1 MPSDFYYRERSVF
14 PGRLQIIA
22 LFGGVALVVA
32 VIAAYCFANAAWY
45 RTPSA
50 TRPPD
55 VSIVVAEGSS
65 FAQVAADLGAND
77 IASPFWIRVY
87 TKLFDDPT
95 VYPGNYVVTPG
106 MSYQAVMAELH
117 GHDADSVR
125 ITIPEGFSLVEM
137 GARINTVLPEISIAE
152 WAAAT
157 SATSTLA
164 RDPFVVSS
172 GKPAGVDLEG
182 YLFPDTYEFLVDA
195 TAEHIAE
202 TMLRTMETRL
212 SEIGAATG
220 DAEGMSMH
228 ELLTLSSI
236 VEKEVRTAETMKNVA
251 DVFLKRLD
259 IGMALQSDATI
270 NYIIDGDDPSP
281 LYSDLEVESPYNTYK
296 HPGLPPGPISAPG
309 LNALNA
315 VLHPAENSYFYFLTT
330 DEGAIYYAETYE
342 EHLRNKARWLK

>member
-1 MPSDFYYRERSVF
+1 MPSDYHYRIRPAF
-14 PGRLQIIA
+14 PGRLQIVA
-22 LFGGVALVVA
+22 LFGGIGLVIVM
-32 VIAAYCFANAAWY
+32 IAAYCFANAAWY
-45 RTPSA
+45 SVPEDTAS
-50 TRPPD
+50 D
-55 VSIVVAEGSS
+55 ISITVDEGSS
-65 FAQVAADLGAND
+65 FARVAADLGISD

-87 TKLFDDPT
+87 AKLFDDAT
-95 VYPGNYVVTPG
+95 VYPGNYVLVPG
-106 MSYQAVMAELH
+106 MSYQAILTELH

-137 GARINTVLPEISIAE
+137 GARIHTVLPEISIEE

-157 SATSTLA
+157 SAKSALA
-164 RDPFVVSS
+164 TDPFVITS

-182 YLFPDTYEFLVDA
+182 YLFPDTYEFLLDA
-195 TAEHIAE
+195 TAEDIAT

-212 SEIGAATG
+212 TDIGAATG
-220 DAEGMSMH
+220 DAEGMTMH
-228 ELLTLSSI
+228 ELITLASI

-251 DVFLKRLD
+251 DIFLKRLD

-270 NYIIDGDDPSP
+270 NYIIDGDNPSP

-315 VLHPAENSYFYFLTT
+315 VLHPADNDYFYFLTT
-330 DEGAIYYAETYE
+330 DEGSIYYAETYE
-342 EHLRNKARWLK
+342 EHLRNKSRWLK